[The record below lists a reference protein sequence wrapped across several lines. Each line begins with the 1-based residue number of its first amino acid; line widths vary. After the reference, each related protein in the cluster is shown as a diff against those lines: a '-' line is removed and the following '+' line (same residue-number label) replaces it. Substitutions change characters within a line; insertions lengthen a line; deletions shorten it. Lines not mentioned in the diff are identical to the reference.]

1 MANKPYYAVSNS
13 PWLRPLLASPLGA
26 LAVHWVFQCMPYMD
40 ATERR
45 FKLGIELALF
55 LLVLGFLGPVLPSL
69 VAVMASL
76 LVAHTLNLVLNG
88 HAWVVMKH
96 FGRLQHSQ
104 KQFNREIR
112 ELSDRIARERCIVF
126 AAAYGSLARGQW
138 SPTSDLDVRLVRAPG
153 LPSALRVCWFAL
165 RERARAFWRRFPLD
179 LYVLDS
185 YASLDKLVERDVPVI
200 LGRAQAEQIKDG
212 KADDKT

>member
-1 MANKPYYAVSNS
+1 M
-13 PWLRPLLASPLGA
+13 
-26 LAVHWVFQCMPYMD
+26 FQGMLNMD
-40 ATERR
+40 RSERC
-45 FKLGIELALF
+45 FKLGLDLLALT
-55 LLVLGFLGPVLPSL
+55 LLTPVFHLRLSGPKAIGLGLLAAHSLNFFCNGQIYAVLKTFGYVQRTQESYQCE
-69 VAVMASL
+69 VA
-76 LVAHTLNLVLNG
+76 
-88 HAWVVMKH
+88 
-96 FGRLQHSQ
+96 RLS
-104 KQFNREIR
+104 NRIEQQPDI
-112 ELSDRIARERCIVF
+112 LF

-212 KADDKT
+212 KSDDTT